1 MQENTSLVRRRSRRK
16 ERPRRSPKEEEG
28 EGEGIGRNSA
38 SLEESFSGS
47 FAAPRNDKFFASKF
61 GEGEEGEGGSSSASS
76 FLVVGFN
83 QRIFHFIRRLNVS
96 KIDGPMMINHG
107 RWWRHDEEKSD
118 PAAFIH
124 EDDFHAKEIREI
136 TRDEH
141 FSAQNFSFFLLTS
154 FLRVDSI
161 FKHKLYI
168 VDYRS
173 LNFITL

>member
-1 MQENTSLVRRRSRRK
+1 MQEKNLSFVVDLEEK
-16 ERPRRSPKEEEG
+16 NDLGRPRRKKKGKEKELGGIVRLSKNLSLDPSPRQETTNSSLQNL
-28 EGEGIGRNSA
+28 GR
-38 SLEESFSGS
+38 ERRG
-47 FAAPRNDKFFASKF
+47 R
-61 GEGEEGEGGSSSASS
+61 GGSSSASS

-141 FSAQNFSFFLLTS
+141 FSAQNFSFF
-154 FLRVDSI
+154 FI
-161 FKHKLYI
+161 
-168 VDYRS
+168 
-173 LNFITL
+173 NFIPAC